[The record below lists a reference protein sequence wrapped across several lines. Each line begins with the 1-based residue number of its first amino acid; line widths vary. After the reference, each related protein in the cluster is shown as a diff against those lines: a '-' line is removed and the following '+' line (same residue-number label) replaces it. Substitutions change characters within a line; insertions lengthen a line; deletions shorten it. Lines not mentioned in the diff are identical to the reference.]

1 MTDARTIGAGRRRAP
16 GVAAAST
23 ARRLAR
29 AGWDDLALALFAV
42 LLVLALAT
50 FRDYGVTWDEDAQN
64 WYGVAVLNYYLSG
77 FADHSFMR
85 LYDLFYYG
93 SIFDTTAA
101 ALDHVSPFG
110 TFETRHLL
118 NALIG
123 VVGVVGT
130 WKLGRALGG
139 PRVGFIAALFLALTP
154 NYYGQM
160 FNNPKDVPFAASMA
174 WALYYLTGAIARLP
188 RPGWRVVVKLG
199 LAAGLALA
207 VRVGGLL
214 VFGYIGVALLSFV
227 LWRLAESR
235 NFARAVGDA
244 WAGCWRVLLPAMA
257 VAYPVML
264 LFWPWAQQSP
274 FVNPIRALIY
284 FSHEIFPYGTLFD
297 GRYVPAG
304 NLPWTYLP
312 TYIVLAL
319 PELVLLLLVA
329 APALGVLHLRRVGA
343 RTDRT
348 RAIGVGVL
356 GFAIVFPVA
365 YAIAIKAV
373 LFDGMRH
380 FIFVLPLIAV
390 AAALAAETALR
401 ALARY
406 DWRPWVYGALALYG
420 VYHVT
425 VMAML
430 HPDEYVYYNAFI
442 GGPRGAQGLFKLDYW
457 ANSYAEDVAALEND
471 LRAEYGSDFMDHDFT
486 VYVCGPPASAA
497 YYFPPN
503 FIFTPDRNSAEFVIA
518 FTKDACNKSIAGR
531 VIYRVER
538 MGTLLSVVLDRRAAL
553 AHDASAASNAGGN

>member
-1 MTDARTIGAGRRRAP
+1 MSEARTIAGSRRRAP
-16 GVAAAST
+16 GGAAAST

-29 AGWDDLALALFAV
+29 VGWDDLALALFVV
-42 LLVLALAT
+42 LLVLALVT
-50 FRDYGVTWDEDAQN
+50 FQDYGVTWDEDAQN
-64 WYGVAVLNYYLSG
+64 WYGIAVLNYYLSG

-101 ALDHVSPFG
+101 ALDHISPFG

-123 VVGVVGT
+123 VVGIVGT

-139 PRVGFIAALFLALTP
+139 PRAGFIAALFLALTP

-174 WALYYLTGAIARLP
+174 WALYYLMCAIARLP
-188 RPGWRVVVKLG
+188 RPDWRVVVKLG
-199 LAAGLALA
+199 LAGGLALA

-214 VFGYIGVALLSFV
+214 IFGYVGLALLAFV
-227 LWRLAESR
+227 VWRLAESR
-235 NFARAVGDA
+235 NLARAVSDA
-244 WAGCWRVLLPAMA
+244 WAGFWRVLLPAMA

-274 FVNPIRALIY
+274 LVNPIRALLY

-297 GRYVPAG
+297 GHYVPAG
-304 NLPWTYLP
+304 NLPWAYLP

-319 PELVLLLLVA
+319 PELVLLLLAA
-329 APALGVLHLRRVGA
+329 APVLAILHLRRVGA
-343 RTDRT
+343 QADRART
-348 RAIGVGVL
+348 IGVFVL

-401 ALARY
+401 ALARH
-406 DWRPWVYGALALYG
+406 DWRLWAYGALALYG

-442 GGPRGAQGLFKLDYW
+442 GGTRGAQGLFKLDYW

-471 LRAEYGSDFMDHDFT
+471 LRAEYGNDFMDHDFT

-503 FIFTPDRNSAEFVIA
+503 FIVTSDRSSAEFVIA
-518 FTKDACNKSIAGR
+518 FTKDGCNLSLTGR
-531 VIYRVER
+531 AIYRVER

-553 AHDASAASNAGGN
+553 AHNTPAVLTAGSH